1 MLAAAIACGQLGPDL
16 NGVVALSVAVR
27 DSVEELDTL
36 RPRAFALDGRG
47 DSVAATI
54 LWATL
59 DTALLKVVS
68 ETTGV
73 MVAKQPSPTP
83 ARIQARVGDFRSN
96 PIEIRML
103 AAADTLFAPGRV
115 ADTIT
120 ISATT
125 PPDSLSDSL
134 KVELADTV
142 TGISTPVPLA
152 GRPVVYTITYPP
164 TSGPVT
170 LVTSDT
176 AHAVA
181 TLQTVSTTPAGV
193 ATVKVRLIAGPR
205 PDSVVVTAGARRAIG
220 TPVTS
225 QPVSFV
231 VRFLP

>member
-1 MLAAAIACGQLGPDL
+1 MCSSDL
-16 NGVVALSVAVR
+16 
-27 DSVEELDTL
+27 
-36 RPRAFALDGRG
+36 
-47 DSVAATI
+47 
-54 LWATL
+54 
-59 DTALLKVVS
+59 
-68 ETTGV
+68 
-73 MVAKQPSPTP
+73 
-83 ARIQARVGDFRSN
+83 
-96 PIEIRML
+96 
-103 AAADTLFAPGRV
+103 TLFAPGRV

-152 GRPVVYTITYPP
+152 GRPVVYMITYPP

-176 AHAVA
+176 AHALA
-181 TLQTVSTTPAGV
+181 TMQTVSTTPAGV